1 VDGKL
6 RLHNVMG
13 IPFSYINLKIQAKMA
28 TQIQIGCNYHTTW
41 QSDKSMRFVL
51 VEIKGD
57 KARLQTRKSK
67 RDFWTN
73 VSDLIFITSSINKQ
87 KAKDLQK
94 RS

>member
-1 VDGKL
+1 MD
-6 RLHNVMG
+6 
-13 IPFSYINLKIQAKMA
+13 

-57 KARLQTRKSK
+57 KARLQTRKTK

-73 VSDLIFITSSINKQ
+73 VSDLIFITSHVNKR

>member
-1 VDGKL
+1 
-6 RLHNVMG
+6 
-13 IPFSYINLKIQAKMA
+13 MA

-57 KARLQTRKSK
+57 KARLQTRKTK

-73 VSDLIFITSSINKQ
+73 VSDLIFINTYINRKKIKQ
-87 KAKDLQK
+87 
-94 RS
+94 